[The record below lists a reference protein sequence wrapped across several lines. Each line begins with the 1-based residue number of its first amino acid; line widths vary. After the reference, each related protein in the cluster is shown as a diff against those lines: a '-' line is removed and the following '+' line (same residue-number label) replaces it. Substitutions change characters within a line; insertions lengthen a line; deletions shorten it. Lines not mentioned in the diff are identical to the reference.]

1 MAVGETPAVARH
13 RLRLALR
20 AAREAKG
27 LTQRQVAK
35 ALDWSMAKV
44 NRIEAG
50 EVNVSVTDLQAL
62 LRLFEV
68 ADPDVIAELTEH
80 ARTARQRG
88 WWDEPEYR
96 EHLTPA
102 HLQSIQ
108 FQMVA
113 TDIRSFLPTLIPGP
127 LQTHR
132 YASAIVGALRDT
144 LSEQDQQVVLDAR
157 MRQRH
162 QLLNREDPPT
172 YLVILD
178 ESVLLR
184 EVGGP
189 GVMSEQLYDLL
200 GNVRAGRVTV
210 RIIPL
215 TNATVAAAYGLFTIF
230 TSEDEDALYLETHRG
245 DEIVYAPEILQR
257 HRRLF
262 DRFWHQALTPEVSA
276 HLIEARA
283 ATMRVAAD
291 RRESGG

>member
-20 AAREAKG
+20 AAREEQG

-50 EVNVSVTDLQAL
+50 EVNISVTDLQAL
-62 LRLFEV
+62 LRLLDV
-68 ADPDVIAELTEH
+68 TDPDTIADLTGH
-80 ARTARQRG
+80 ARAARQRG
-88 WWDEPEYR
+88 WWDEPQSR

-127 LQTHR
+127 LQTHE
-132 YASAIVGALRDT
+132 YASAIVGALHDT
-144 LSEQDQQVVLDAR
+144 LSEVDRPIVLDSR

-200 GNVRAGRVTV
+200 ENVRAGRVTV
-210 RIIPL
+210 RVIPL
-215 TNATVAAAYGLFTIF
+215 TNATVFAAYGLFVLY
-230 TSEDEDALYLETHRG
+230 TSDEETALYLETHID
-245 DEIVYAPEILQR
+245 DEVVYAPETVQR
-257 HRRLF
+257 HQRLF
-262 DRFWHQALTPEVSA
+262 ARMWHRALTPEASG